1 MAERTVMGIRD
12 YKPTSA
18 GRRGMTGHDFS
29 EITRS
34 KPEKKLT
41 SGKSRSG
48 GRGNT
53 GRITVRFRGGG
64 HKRKLRLIDFQRDKV
79 GVPAKVATIEYDP
92 NRSARIALLHYL
104 DGEKRYIL
112 APVGISVGDQIV
124 ASATA
129 DIKPGNH
136 LPLQNIPVGTQIHNV
151 ELRPGKGGQLVR
163 SAGAS
168 AQLMAREGKY
178 AQIRLPSGETRLVL
192 AECTATIG
200 QVGNAEHELVQLGKA
215 GRKRWL
221 GKKPHQRGVTM
232 NPIDHP
238 HGGGEGRTSGGRH
251 PVSPW
256 GVPTKGH
263 KTRHNKRTDRL
274 ILRRRN
280 KA

>member
-1 MAERTVMGIRD
+1 MGIRD

-34 KPEKKLT
+34 TPEKRLT
-41 SGKSRSG
+41 KGKKGAG

-64 HKRKLRLIDFQRDKV
+64 HKRKLRLIDFRRDKA
-79 GVPAKVATIEYDP
+79 GVPARVATIEYDP

-112 APVGISVGDQIV
+112 APVGINVGDQV
-124 ASATA
+124 LSGPTA

-136 LPLQNIPVGTQIHNV
+136 LPLQNIPVGTQIHNL

-178 AQIRLPSGETRLVL
+178 AQVRLPSGETRLIL
-192 AECTATIG
+192 TECTATIG
-200 QVGNAEHELVQLGKA
+200 QVGNAEHEQVQLGKA

-251 PVSPW
+251 PVTPW